1 MSTSCPADGCPATP
15 CSVALG
21 RVGAAASVP
30 TRLWRPAGPCPPPA
44 ATPSPPAW
52 PSAPGT
58 GVLTGDRRS
67 RHLALCER
75 QLPPR
80 RHLLGSCGVRVA
92 PGEDVADRCGRVRE
106 PPQVVAGATGVS
118 GPLPAAPRGRR
129 GHRTPA
135 ALTPDPRPQHPLSP
149 PPPLARAA
157 VTCQSREHRSRHR
170 GLATE
175 LRAVAVSAHGKIPEW
190 SVNWLNVGPKGK
202 EEFLLVHAQDFPR
215 RPFVRRAVPAGS
227 TPCHASGPPRGP
239 RVRPGAVLA
248 EGSWTEALGGPR
260 ATGG

>member
-1 MSTSCPADGCPATP
+1 MW
-15 CSVALG
+15 
-21 RVGAAASVP
+21 P
-30 TRLWRPAGPCPPPA
+30 T
-44 ATPSPPAW
+44 
-52 PSAPGT
+52 
-58 GVLTGDRRS
+58 
-67 RHLALCER
+67 
-75 QLPPR
+75 
-80 RHLLGSCGVRVA
+80 
-92 PGEDVADRCGRVRE
+92 DVAACGNLHRSSPARPSRDVR
-106 PPQVVAGATGVS
+106 GATGVS

-170 GLATE
+170 GPATE

-215 RPFVRRAVPAGS
+215 RPFVRWAVPAGS

>member
-1 MSTSCPADGCPATP
+1 MRTWPTD
-15 CSVALG
+15 
-21 RVGAAASVP
+21 AAACGNLHRSSP
-30 TRLWRPAGPCPPPA
+30 ARP
-44 ATPSPPAW
+44 
-52 PSAPGT
+52 
-58 GVLTGDRRS
+58 S
-67 RHLALCER
+67 RD
-75 QLPPR
+75 
-80 RHLLGSCGVRVA
+80 VR
-92 PGEDVADRCGRVRE
+92 
-106 PPQVVAGATGVS
+106 GATGVS

-227 TPCHASGPPRGP
+227 TPCHASGPPRASWRGPGGGVVDRGP
-239 RVRPGAVLA
+239 RRSSGD
-248 EGSWTEALGGPR
+248 GGLTAGPPS
-260 ATGG
+260 APAAFFPFSFMGV